1 MRPFLGVPRI
11 TGTEKGLFD
20 TTAMR
25 GRYKSA
31 RGPLR
36 ASGSGRTLVPVAEI
50 LALVAAFFFAL
61 AATLQQK
68 GALGMGGV
76 SLGSPG
82 SLVALAKQTWWLL
95 GTVALLC
102 GYAFQAVA
110 LDHGRLAVIQ
120 PLLVTTIVFALPLGY
135 LLTNQGV
142 HRKEIIGAAVVVL
155 GLAVFTFVGQAGDGV
170 DNAPADEWA
179 IVVVVLSA
187 ISLVLLLLGG
197 RGSVARKAA
206 LYGACAGVL
215 YGLSASLCKPTME
228 ILDDENVRAVL
239 GSWEF
244 YAFAVAGVLAFLVQ
258 QVSLATGKLA
268 TSVAT
273 VAVCNPLVSI
283 VIGTLLLDERLAEP
297 RWHKIIAYC
306 GLGLALLGAAVIS
319 LSTEGAKEAD
329 LGDGEAVPVAAAA

>member
-1 MRPFLGVPRI
+1 MRR
-11 TGTEKGLFD
+11 
-20 TTAMR
+20 
-25 GRYKSA
+25 RYKSA
-31 RGPLR
+31 GVPLR
-36 ASGSGRTLVPVAEI
+36 ASGSGRTLVRVAEI

-68 GALGMGGV
+68 GALGMGAV
-76 SLGSPG
+76 SLGSPS
-82 SLVALAKQTWWLL
+82 SLLALAKQTWWLL

-135 LLTNQGV
+135 FLTNQGI
-142 HRKEIIGAAVVVL
+142 HRKEILGAAVVVL

-179 IVVVVLSA
+179 IAVVVLSA
-187 ISLVLLLLGG
+187 ISLALLVAGG

-228 ILDDENVRAVL
+228 ILDDENLGAVL
-239 GSWEF
+239 TSWES

-283 VIGTLLLDERLAEP
+283 VIGTLLLDERLADP
-297 RWHKIIAYC
+297 RWHKIVAYC

-319 LSTEGAKEAD
+319 LATEGAREAD
-329 LGDGEAVPVAAAA
+329 TGDGERQPVPAPA